1 MQTASVGRG
10 ACISNGAVWGS
21 DDWIPSQESTC
32 WFADQIRAFL
42 LEGGKMAYFDASNPS
57 QGASFAHSAAPVFS
71 SETSPFSAFG
81 AKAAQYDTHSVVYY
95 EGDPSK
101 RLYELVKGSV
111 MLYKLLPD
119 GRRQVVE
126 VLRPGD
132 IFGLAGGDEYDCT
145 AETLTEAEVNEI
157 DLKQV
162 ERSNELQ
169 RTLSTCLTNQM
180 RVLHEHAVLLGRK
193 SAVERVA
200 SFLMHL
206 VPARGGIGCVGPDN
220 EEQDG
225 FDLHL
230 HMTRQEIAD
239 YLGLTIET
247 VSRVVSDLKRRG
259 VIRVDKADKIHLNK
273 VCSLC
278 QMTGM
283 H

>member
-1 MQTASVGRG
+1 
-10 ACISNGAVWGS
+10 
-21 DDWIPSQESTC
+21 
-32 WFADQIRAFL
+32 
-42 LEGGKMAYFDASNPS
+42 MAYFDAGTPG
-57 QGASFAHSAAPVFS
+57 QGAGARPQGLPLCTTDKTSFSDFGGKSAH
-71 SETSPFSAFG
+71 
-81 AKAAQYDTHSVVYY
+81 YDTHAVIYY
-95 EGDPSK
+95 EGDPVK

-132 IFGLAGGDEYDCT
+132 IFGLAGGEENDCT
-145 AETLTEAEVNEI
+145 AETLTDAEVQEI
-157 DLKQV
+157 DLRHV
-162 ERSNELQ
+162 EKSDELQ
-169 RTLSTCLTNQM
+169 RTLTRCLTNQM

-206 VPARGGIGCVGPDN
+206 VPDRGGAGCIGPVADAD
-220 EEQDG
+220 DG
-225 FDLHL
+225 FDLQL

>member
-1 MQTASVGRG
+1 MAYLEAGTSGHGSGVKQHRAAFCASGKT
-10 ACISNGAVWGS
+10 SFS
-21 DDWIPSQESTC
+21 E
-32 WFADQIRAFL
+32 F
-42 LEGGKMAYFDASNPS
+42 GGKATQY
-57 QGASFAHSAAPVFS
+57 
-71 SETSPFSAFG
+71 ETHA
-81 AKAAQYDTHSVVYY
+81 VIYY
-95 EGDPSK
+95 EGDPAK
-101 RLYELVKGSV
+101 RLYELVSGSV

-132 IFGLAGGDEYDCT
+132 IFGLAGSDEYDCT
-145 AETLTEAEVNEI
+145 AETLTDADVQEI
-157 DLKQV
+157 DLRQV
-162 ERSNELQ
+162 ERSDELQ
-169 RTLSTCLTNQM
+169 RTLTKCLTTQM
-180 RVLHEHAVLLGRK
+180 QTLHEHAVLLGRK

-206 VPARGGIGCVGPDN
+206 VPQRGGLGCVGPGD
-220 EEQDG
+220 EDEDSC
-225 FDLHL
+225 DLQL

-259 VIRVDKADKIHLNK
+259 VIRVDKADKIHLNR
-273 VCSLC
+273 VCTLC

>member
-1 MQTASVGRG
+1 
-10 ACISNGAVWGS
+10 
-21 DDWIPSQESTC
+21 
-32 WFADQIRAFL
+32 
-42 LEGGKMAYFDASNPS
+42 MAYFDVGTTG
-57 QGASFAHSAAPVFS
+57 QGAGARPQVTPLHKHRKQSFSD
-71 SETSPFSAFG
+71 FG
-81 AKAAQYDTHSVVYY
+81 AKKVSHDTHSVIYY
-95 EGDPSK
+95 EGDTAR
-101 RLYELVKGSV
+101 RLYELASGSV
-111 MLYKLLPD
+111 MLFKLLPD

-126 VLRPGD
+126 VLQPGD

-145 AETLTEAEVNEI
+145 AETLTEAEMHEI
-157 DLKQV
+157 DLRQV
-162 ERSNELQ
+162 EQSTELQ
-169 RTLSTCLTNQM
+169 STLTKCLTNQM

-206 VPARGGIGCVGPDN
+206 VPDRGGLGCVGPDV

-225 FDLHL
+225 HDLQL

-247 VSRVVSDLKRRG
+247 VSRVVSDLKRRN
-259 VIRVDKADKIHLNK
+259 VIRVDKADRIHINK
-273 VCSLC
+273 VCGLC

>member
-1 MQTASVGRG
+1 MAYYDAG
-10 ACISNGAVWGS
+10 ISSQGSRTRLNGAPICVPNKS
-21 DDWIPSQESTC
+21 S
-32 WFADQIRAFL
+32 FADF
-42 LEGGKMAYFDASNPS
+42 GGKSTQF
-57 QGASFAHSAAPVFS
+57 
-71 SETSPFSAFG
+71 
-81 AKAAQYDTHSVVYY
+81 DTHAVIYY
-95 EGDPSK
+95 EGDPAK
-101 RLYELVKGSV
+101 RLYELVAGTV

-132 IFGLAGGDEYDCT
+132 IFGLSAEDEYDCT
-145 AETLTEAEVNEI
+145 AESLTVAEVHEI

-162 ERSNELQ
+162 DRSPELQ
-169 RTLSTCLTNQM
+169 LTLTKCLSSQM
-180 RVLHEHAVLLGRK
+180 GVLHEHAVLLGRK

-206 VPARGGIGCVGPDN
+206 VPHRGGVGCPGPDDDAN
-220 EEQDG
+220 DG
-225 FDLHL
+225 YDLQL

-259 VIRVDKADKIHLNK
+259 VIRVDRADKIHLNRI
-273 VCSLC
+273 CGLC
-278 QMTGM
+278 QITGM

>member
-1 MQTASVGRG
+1 MA
-10 ACISNGAVWGS
+10 
-21 DDWIPSQESTC
+21 
-32 WFADQIRAFL
+32 L
-42 LEGGKMAYFDASNPS
+42 LEAGTAGHVA
-57 QGASFAHSAAPVFS
+57 GASHPGVALGVSRPASFS
-71 SETSPFSAFG
+71 DFG
-81 AKAAQYDTHSVVYY
+81 GKAAQYEAHSVIYY
-95 EGDPSK
+95 EGDPAK
-101 RLYELVKGSV
+101 RLYELVKGTV

-132 IFGLAGGDEYDCT
+132 IFGLAGGEEYDCT
-145 AETLTEAEVNEI
+145 SETLTDAEVHEI
-157 DLKQV
+157 DLRQV
-162 ERSNELQ
+162 ERSDELQ
-169 RTLSTCLTNQM
+169 RTLTKCLTNQM

-200 SFLMHL
+200 SFFLHL
-206 VPARGGIGCVGPDN
+206 VPERGGAGCIGPRD
-220 EEQDG
+220 EADDG
-225 FDLHL
+225 YDLHL

-259 VIRVDKADKIHLNK
+259 VIRVEKADKIHLNK

>member
-1 MQTASVGRG
+1 MAYLEAGTPGQGAPGR
-10 ACISNGAVWGS
+10 
-21 DDWIPSQESTC
+21 P
-32 WFADQIRAFL
+32 
-42 LEGGKMAYFDASNPS
+42 GGKPVCAVKRT
-57 QGASFAHSAAPVFS
+57 SF
-71 SETSPFSAFG
+71 SEFG
-81 AKAAQYDTHSVVYY
+81 GKTAQYDTHEVIYY
-95 EGDPSK
+95 EGDPAK
-101 RLYELVKGSV
+101 RLHELVRGTV

-126 VLRPGD
+126 VLQPGD
-132 IFGLAGGDEYDCT
+132 IFGLAIGEEYDCT
-145 AETLTEAEVNEI
+145 AETLTDTEVQEI
-157 DLKQV
+157 DLKQL
-162 ERSNELQ
+162 EQSNELQ
-169 RTLSTCLTNQM
+169 RTLAKCLTNQM

-206 VPARGGIGCVGPDN
+206 VPDRGGVGCVGPG
-220 EEQDG
+220 EEEDCC
-225 FDLHL
+225 DLQL

-259 VIRVDKADKIHLNK
+259 VIRVDKADRIHLNK

>member
-1 MQTASVGRG
+1 
-10 ACISNGAVWGS
+10 
-21 DDWIPSQESTC
+21 
-32 WFADQIRAFL
+32 
-42 LEGGKMAYFDASNPS
+42 MAYFDAGTAS
-57 QGASFAHSAAPVFS
+57 QGAAAPRGGAPVC
-71 SETSPFSAFG
+71 ETNRTALSDFG
-81 AKAAQYDTHSVVYY
+81 GKTAQYDTHSVIYY
-95 EGDPSK
+95 EGDPAK

-132 IFGLAGGDEYDCT
+132 IFGLAGSEENDCT
-145 AETLTEAEVNEI
+145 AETLTSSEIQEI

-162 ERSNELQ
+162 EMSDKLQ
-169 RTLSTCLTNQM
+169 RTLTRCLTNQM

-206 VPARGGIGCVGPDN
+206 VPDRGGVGCVGPFHESD
-220 EEQDG
+220 DSC
-225 FDLHL
+225 DLQL
-230 HMTRQEIAD
+230 YMTRQEIAD

-259 VIRVDKADKIHLNK
+259 VIRVDKADKIHLNR

-278 QMTGM
+278 QMTGI

>member
-1 MQTASVGRG
+1 
-10 ACISNGAVWGS
+10 
-21 DDWIPSQESTC
+21 
-32 WFADQIRAFL
+32 
-42 LEGGKMAYFDASNPS
+42 MAYFDAGTPG
-57 QGASFAHSAAPVFS
+57 QGAGARPQGLPLCTTNKTSFSDFGGKSAKY
-71 SETSPFSAFG
+71 ETHA
-81 AKAAQYDTHSVVYY
+81 VIYY
-95 EGDPSK
+95 EGDPVK

-132 IFGLAGGDEYDCT
+132 IFGLAGAEENDCT
-145 AETLTEAEVNEI
+145 AETLTDAEVQEI
-157 DLKQV
+157 DLRHV
-162 ERSNELQ
+162 ERSDELQ
-169 RTLSTCLTNQM
+169 RTLTRCLTSQM

-200 SFLMHL
+200 SFLLHL
-206 VPARGGIGCVGPDN
+206 VPDRGGTDCTGPASDGD
-220 EEQDG
+220 DG
-225 FDLHL
+225 FDLQL

>member
-1 MQTASVGRG
+1 
-10 ACISNGAVWGS
+10 
-21 DDWIPSQESTC
+21 
-32 WFADQIRAFL
+32 
-42 LEGGKMAYFDASNPS
+42 MAYFDAGTPG
-57 QGASFAHSAAPVFS
+57 QGAGARHQGVPLCTSNKTSFSD
-71 SETSPFSAFG
+71 FG
-81 AKAAQYDTHSVVYY
+81 GKAARFETHAVIYY
-95 EGDPSK
+95 EGDPAK

-132 IFGLAGGDEYDCT
+132 IFGLAGGEENDCT
-145 AETLTEAEVNEI
+145 AETLTDAEVQEI
-157 DLKQV
+157 ELRHV
-162 ERSNELQ
+162 EKSDELQ
-169 RTLSTCLTNQM
+169 RTLTKCLTNQM

-206 VPARGGIGCVGPDN
+206 VPERGGVGCVGPSEDSD
-220 EEQDG
+220 DG
-225 FDLHL
+225 FDLQL

>member
-1 MQTASVGRG
+1 
-10 ACISNGAVWGS
+10 
-21 DDWIPSQESTC
+21 
-32 WFADQIRAFL
+32 
-42 LEGGKMAYFDASNPS
+42 MAYLDAGTLG
-57 QGASFAHSAAPVFS
+57 QGAGFRHADAPVFPADK
-71 SETSPFSAFG
+71 TSFAEFG
-81 AKAAQYDTHSVVYY
+81 GKTAQYNTHAVIYY
-95 EGDPSK
+95 EGDPAK

-132 IFGLAGGDEYDCT
+132 IFGLAGGDENDCT
-145 AETLTEAEVNEI
+145 AETLTNSEVQEI

-162 ERSNELQ
+162 ERSDELQ
-169 RTLSTCLTNQM
+169 RTLTKCLTNQM

-206 VPARGGIGCVGPDN
+206 VPSRGGLGCVGPC
-220 EEQDG
+220 EEADDG

-247 VSRVVSDLKRRG
+247 VSRVVSDLKRRE
-259 VIRVDKADKIHLNK
+259 VIRVDKADRIHLNK

-278 QMTGM
+278 QMTGI